1 LIENRLHG
9 HKVEELSR
17 TYALIFGP
25 LSSSIR
31 RGGKKIAE
39 SHSSAKKSL
48 SSSMSQGPSS
58 DTAVMTFRQPS
69 GSVEWRDVQ
78 LLHEPARSILETYME
93 LPVPP
98 EEECIFGGYFFYP
111 FAEESKRAP
120 KVGAIVRLG
129 QPSPSSML
137 LHIEGILGYSYRLEE
152 YEDFNTYP
160 VFENRLRELKAYMD
174 SRRPR

>member
-1 LIENRLHG
+1 
-9 HKVEELSR
+9 
-17 TYALIFGP
+17 
-25 LSSSIR
+25 
-31 RGGKKIAE
+31 
-39 SHSSAKKSL
+39 
-48 SSSMSQGPSS
+48 MSQGPSS